1 MSRRSL
7 DWKTLAAL
15 AVAGTW
21 LGSRLIRRPYDLYG
35 RVVLLTGG
43 SRGVGLAIAREFC
56 RQGSKL
62 ALLARDEEELGR
74 AEEELRSI
82 GADVETF
89 ACDIRFQDQVQ
100 RAVREVTEHF
110 GRIDVLVNNAGIIQ
124 IGPEETMRVAD
135 YQEAMDTHFFGP
147 LFAIQAVLPQMRAR
161 REGRIV
167 NIGSIGGKVP
177 TPHLLPYVASK
188 FALVG
193 FSEGLH
199 AEVKQEGIVVTTVCP
214 GLLRTGSARNVT
226 VKGQHQKEY
235 LWVKLLD
242 SLPYFSM
249 SAPAAARAIVRACR
263 LGKAEVILTGR
274 ARTGARLHGLAPGF
288 VAEVL
293 ALLDKL
299 LPRSNGA
306 AGLEPW
312 TGSES
317 ESAVTRSFV
326 TGLTQRAEVD
336 YNERPTQ
343 P

>member
-7 DWKTLAAL
+7 DWKALAAL
-15 AVAGTW
+15 AVAGAW
-21 LGSRLIRRPYDLYG
+21 LGSRLIRRRYNLYG

-43 SRGVGLAIAREFC
+43 SRGLGLAMAREFC

-62 ALLARDEEELGR
+62 ALLARDDEELGR
-74 AEEELRSI
+74 AEEELRST

-89 ACDIRFQDQVQ
+89 TCDIRFQDQVQ
-100 RAVREVTEHF
+100 RTVREVTEHF
-110 GRIDVLVNNAGIIQ
+110 GHIDVLVNNAGIIQ
-124 IGPEETMRVAD
+124 IGPEETMKVAD

-147 LFAIQAVLPQMRAR
+147 LFAVQAVLPQMRAR

-226 VKGQHQKEY
+226 VKGQHEKEY
-235 LWVKLLD
+235 LWFKLLG

-249 SAPAAARAIVRACR
+249 SAPAAARAIVRACQ

-274 ARTGARLHGLAPGF
+274 ARTGARLQGLAPGF

-293 ALLDKL
+293 ALLDRL
-299 LPRSNGA
+299 LPRNNGV

-326 TGLTQRAEVD
+326 TELTQRAEED
-336 YNERPTQ
+336 YNERPL
-343 P
+343 